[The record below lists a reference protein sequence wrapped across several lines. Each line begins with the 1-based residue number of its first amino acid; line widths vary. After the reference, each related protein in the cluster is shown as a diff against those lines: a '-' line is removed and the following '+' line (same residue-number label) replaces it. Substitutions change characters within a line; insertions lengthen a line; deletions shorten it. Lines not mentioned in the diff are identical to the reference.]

1 MAGELSRFISYR
13 FFPQTISKFYR
24 NKYLLESV
32 HAKQQLFGY
41 VHPEHAQIKE
51 MLRKQEKN
59 AITRGAILAVGWG
72 WGLDRFYEGDKK
84 GGILSI
90 LGWGIVFTSFLFLKC
105 SGIEYVDGVK
115 DYSNY
120 SPNPLI
126 VLPLIAGLYGIYL
139 ILRKGFRLAKQ
150 FENSED

>member
-1 MAGELSRFISYR
+1 ML
-13 FFPQTISKFYR
+13 K
-24 NKYLLESV
+24 
-32 HAKQQLFGY
+32 
-41 VHPEHAQIKE
+41 KE
-51 MLRKQEKN
+51 EKN
-59 AITRGAILAVGWG
+59 SVIRGILLITGWG
-72 WGLDRFYEGDKK
+72 LGLDRFYEGDKK

-90 LGWGIVFTSFLFLKC
+90 IGWGIVFTSFLFFKC

-139 ILRKGFRLAKQ
+139 IIRKGFRLAKQ
-150 FENSED
+150 FETAED